1 MPRFT
6 ETNPAIIKK
15 LGAIIKKLGATLRE
29 RTAEFVDEELPDD
42 IKKLLERMRAG
53 VSKPTR

>member
-1 MPRFT
+1 MPRST
-6 ETNPAIIKK
+6 ETNPAT
-15 LGAIIKKLGATLRE
+15 IKKLGATLRE